1 MRGILTMRKAAGITQ
16 AELAAAL
23 GVSQTVV
30 SDWESS
36 KKYPSADKLPL
47 IAKTLNCTID
57 ELYSGQSA

>member
-1 MRGILTMRKAAGITQ
+1 MRGLLTMRKAAGLTQ